1 MKARII
7 KKLKRVGKMQGVTEL
22 KCELYNGQC
31 TILSLSNDDS
41 KNYNLGD
48 IIILWSK

>member
-22 KCELYNGQC
+22 KCELFNGICQVI
-31 TILSLSNDDS
+31 TLSNDDS
-41 KNYNLGD
+41 KQYNLGD
-48 IIILWSK
+48 IIIL